1 MNEYFIIVGAN
12 GDIGFEILKSL
23 NDDNHNIIATYNNTK
38 PNIKDFKFPEKI
50 QIEKLDL
57 SSNKSIIDFVKRVKD
72 QKVKDAWGYMVILCL
87 FCCIGYRVW

>member
-38 PNIKDFKFPEKI
+38 PNIKDFKFP
-50 QIEKLDL
+50 
-57 SSNKSIIDFVKRVKD
+57 R
-72 QKVKDAWGYMVILCL
+72 
-87 FCCIGYRVW
+87 